1 MVGYDFQDD
10 KYMSDEFEPYL
21 KNKESNSGFSA
32 WEYESI
38 ANNEAKVEINEEEL
52 FLAECE
58 RLKQEA
64 IKKGYTE
71 GMQQAQADI
80 DEKRKQFL
88 RWFDL
93 LQNPVKLLDEQVT
106 QEIIQTVIWLS
117 QHCIGVELSVNPE
130 QLKNLLNAI
139 KLELPSLHANKIFAM
154 HPDDVAWVK
163 SEFGEKEIP
172 GLQEIL
178 VADPLLSRGD
188 FYLKGEHSELD
199 GRVYTRLATLFT
211 KYITQDNLIAPI
223 KDQD

>member
-1 MVGYDFQDD
+1 MIGYDFQDD
-10 KYMSDEFEPYL
+10 KYMSNEFEPYL
-21 KNKESNSGFSA
+21 KKKEGNNGFSA

-38 ANNEAKVEINEEEL
+38 TNNEAKVEINEEER

-64 IKKGYTE
+64 REKGYAE
-71 GMQQAQADI
+71 GMQQAQSELN
-80 DEKRKQFL
+80 EKRKQFVY
-88 RWFDL
+88 WFDL
-93 LQNPVKLLDEQVT
+93 LKNPVKLLDEQVT

-117 QHCIGVELSVNPE
+117 QHCIGVELSVNPDK
-130 QLKNLLNAI
+130 LKELLNAI
-139 KLELPSLHANKIFAM
+139 KLELPSLDTYKVLAM
-154 HPDDVAWVK
+154 HPEDVTWVEN
-163 SEFGEKEIP
+163 EFGEKEIP

-188 FYLKGEHSELD
+188 FYLKGEYSELD

-211 KYITQDNLIAPI
+211 KYITQDNLIVPL

>member
-1 MVGYDFQDD
+1 MIKYDFQDD
-10 KYMSDEFEPYL
+10 KHMSNDFEPFL
-21 KNKESNSGFSA
+21 KKKEGNSGFSA

-38 ANNEAKVEINEEEL
+38 IDNEAKVEINEEAL

-71 GMQQAQADI
+71 GMKQAQ
-80 DEKRKQFL
+80 DEINDKRAQFV

-117 QHCIGVELSVNPE
+117 QHCIGVELSVNPD

-139 KLELPSLHANKIFAM
+139 KLELPSLQTNKILAM
-154 HPDDVAWVK
+154 HPDDVDWVK

-172 GLQEIL
+172 GLLEIL

-211 KYITQDNLIAPI
+211 KYITQDNLIAPL
-223 KDQD
+223 KDQG

>member
-1 MVGYDFQDD
+1 
-10 KYMSDEFEPYL
+10 MSNDFEPFL
-21 KNKESNSGFSA
+21 KKKEGNSGFSA

-38 ANNEAKVEINEEEL
+38 IDNEAKVEINEEAL

-71 GMQQAQADI
+71 GMKQAQ
-80 DEKRKQFL
+80 DEINDKRAQFV

-117 QHCIGVELSVNPE
+117 QHCIGVELSVNPD

-139 KLELPSLHANKIFAM
+139 KLELPSLQTNKILAM
-154 HPDDVAWVK
+154 HPDDVDWVK

-172 GLQEIL
+172 GLLEIL

-211 KYITQDNLIAPI
+211 KYITQDNLIAPL
-223 KDQD
+223 KDQG

>member
-1 MVGYDFQDD
+1 
-10 KYMSDEFEPYL
+10 MSNEFEPYL
-21 KNKESNSGFSA
+21 KKKESNSGFSA

-38 ANNEAKVEINEEEL
+38 INNEAKAEINEEEL
-52 FLAECE
+52 FRAECE
-58 RLKQEA
+58 RLKQDA

-71 GMQQAQADI
+71 GMQQAQSEI
-80 DEKRKQFL
+80 DDKRAQFV

-117 QHCIGVELSVNPE
+117 QHCIGVELSVNPDK
-130 QLKNLLNAI
+130 LKSLLNAI
-139 KLELPSLHANKIFAM
+139 KLELPSLQTNKILAM
-154 HPDDVAWVK
+154 HPDDVDWVK
-163 SEFGEKEIP
+163 IEFGEKEIP

-211 KYITQDNLIAPI
+211 KYITQDNLIAPL
-223 KDQD
+223 KDQG